1 MPCIIRDDV
10 FRHVFLQVFIYMRSS
25 SPPFP
30 LLPNLHQFNLH
41 VPAYRLLLSSFSLG
55 FWGLYS
61 VCRTMLKNFIGWRLE
76 GRPGSL
82 CWSRGCCLNCVYF
95 QLWDMD
101 INVWVYFFQRDVMQ
115 VYLFFHI
122 KNPTRSNSV
131 SKFYFRFI
139 WSSTC
144 FGRHTVHHQEL
155 KIALAASGVAY
166 VEGCWTFSCWTLTE
180 SSNYRP
186 NNLPRMKNQR
196 LLVQF

>member
-1 MPCIIRDDV
+1 
-10 FRHVFLQVFIYMRSS
+10 MRSS

-155 KIALAASGVAY
+155 KTVLAASGFYTWMIVSRVVARR
-166 VEGCWTFSCWTLTE
+166 FQLTA
-180 SSNYRP
+180 SSNYTT
-186 NNLPRMKNQR
+186 NNPPPMQNQR
-196 LLVQF
+196 LLVRF